1 MVHMSRSNKFTV
13 SEPLLLTNTCS
24 LPAQGQLS
32 FSANEH
38 ARKESDMN
46 RVASK
51 ISAVLVSMLLL
62 QFSVPGMAETTVY
75 QWLDESGNAVFSDSP
90 RPGAREI
97 SIAEPP
103 TYAPP
108 QLPADNVRPVP
119 DTGGFTYQRLELV
132 EPQPRD
138 TVWNNRGDLQIRYE
152 ASPPLRT
159 ELGHRLVISLD
170 GKARPPIAGSRYHF
184 ENLDRG
190 AHQFSGKVINAA
202 GEVLI
207 ESDPATIYL
216 QQQSIH
222 YPAR

>member
-1 MVHMSRSNKFTV
+1 
-13 SEPLLLTNTCS
+13 
-24 LPAQGQLS
+24 
-32 FSANEH
+32 
-38 ARKESDMN
+38 MN

-51 ISAVLVSMLLL
+51 ISPALVSMLLL
-62 QFSVPGMAETTVY
+62 QFSIPGMAETTVY
-75 QWLDESGNAVFSDSP
+75 QWLDESGNAVFSDAP

-97 SIAEPP
+97 SIVEPP

-108 QLPADNVRPVP
+108 PQLPAGKVRPVP
-119 DTGGFTYQRLELV
+119 DTGAIYQRLVLV

-152 ASPPLRT
+152 ASPTLRT
-159 ELGHRLVISLD
+159 EQGHRLVVSLD

-184 ENLDRG
+184 ENLNRG
-190 AHQFSGKVINAA
+190 AHQLSGKVINAA

-216 QQQSIH
+216 QQQSVH